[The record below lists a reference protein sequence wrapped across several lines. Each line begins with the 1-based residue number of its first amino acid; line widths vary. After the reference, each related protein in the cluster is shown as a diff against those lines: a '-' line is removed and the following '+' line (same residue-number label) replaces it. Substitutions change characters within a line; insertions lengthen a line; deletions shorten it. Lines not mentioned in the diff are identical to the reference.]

1 MLNVEISLC
10 YQMKEVETKQS
21 ASNCVNYVKQ
31 HELWGVASHTFIVW
45 WRQGERVCRH
55 LDEEAAAAGT
65 VGKLCRRKLFQTG
78 ALLLLDPQ
86 WRWKPVRESWLASS
100 ASLKQC
106 FSWEGQL
113 QLLQNLLSQLHR
125 LTVNRAQSTQPHSQ
139 HRLDQQPAT
148 IMVETVRQQVKLF
161 PIVHYQH
168 RRAVLPYPIQPI
180 PSTLSLWAFKT
191 SFKNI
196 LWCSEDH

>member
-1 MLNVEISLC
+1 MHLIQLHGISERGPPISMLNVEISLC

-78 ALLLLDPQ
+78 APLLLDPQ
-86 WRWKPVRESWLASS
+86 WR
-100 ASLKQC
+100 
-106 FSWEGQL
+106 
-113 QLLQNLLSQLHR
+113 
-125 LTVNRAQSTQPHSQ
+125 
-139 HRLDQQPAT
+139 
-148 IMVETVRQQVKLF
+148 
-161 PIVHYQH
+161 
-168 RRAVLPYPIQPI
+168 
-180 PSTLSLWAFKT
+180 
-191 SFKNI
+191 
-196 LWCSEDH
+196 